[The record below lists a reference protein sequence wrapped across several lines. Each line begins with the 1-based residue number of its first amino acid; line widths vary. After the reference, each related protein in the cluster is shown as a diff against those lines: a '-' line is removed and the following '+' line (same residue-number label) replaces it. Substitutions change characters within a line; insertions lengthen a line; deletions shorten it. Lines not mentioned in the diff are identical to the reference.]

1 MESDRIAAL
10 ATPYG
15 VSALAVLRTSGP
27 GSVEV
32 MAALC
37 DKPESVRSSDGG
49 RMKRVLL
56 VDPEA
61 DQVLDE
67 VMLGIFRAPHSYTG
81 EDSVEIFCHGS
92 PPGIRRILSV
102 LYRNGFRPAEP
113 GEFTLRAFMAGKVDL
128 TRAEAVHEI
137 VQAQTATSHEMALA
151 RLGGSVEAA
160 IEESKQALVQIMAA
174 VTVQLDYPEEDTGE
188 IIIPPETIS
197 TARARLQELADTYRT
212 GRLYQEGARVALAG
226 RTNAGKSSL
235 FNAFLK
241 EDRSIV
247 SDTHGTTRDYIES
260 HLDLDGIPV
269 HLYDTAGLRVT
280 EESIEGEGIR
290 RTRSVLDGADLVIYL
305 VDSTE
310 GLTEEDTAVIE
321 ANRER
326 LVVAWN
332 KTDRPGSLPV
342 PDSGALGGPA
352 AGAPSAESPGGPAAG
367 APSAESAGAESPG
380 GRGELAGAGAGGAA
394 APALP
399 VVVLPVSAVTLHGMD
414 ALVSHIVRELT
425 PERTYREGSPV
436 IDSLRQKN
444 LLERAAAALGEV
456 EAGLEAGYPVDAVS
470 LDLQEAIN
478 ALGEITGEVTSDDIL
493 DAV

>member
-1 MESDRIAAL
+1 MEADLIAAL

-15 VSALAVLRTSGP
+15 VSALAVIRTSGP
-27 GSVEV
+27 GSVEAV
-32 MAALC
+32 TALC
-37 DKPESVRSSDGG
+37 DNPESVRESAGG

-56 VDPEA
+56 LDPED

-151 RLGGSVEAA
+151 RLGGSIEAA
-160 IEESKQALVQIMAA
+160 IEESKQDLVQIMAA

-188 IIIPPETIS
+188 IIIPPEKIS
-197 TARARLQELADTYRT
+197 AARTRLQELADTYRT

-247 SDTHGTTRDYIES
+247 SETHGTTRDYIES
-260 HLDLDGIPV
+260 HLDLDGIPI
-269 HLYDTAGLRVT
+269 HLYDTAGLRTT

-290 RTRSVLDGADLVIYL
+290 RTRSVLEGADLVIYV
-305 VDSTE
+305 VDSTV
-310 GLTEEDTAVIE
+310 GLTEEDTAVIGP
-321 ANRER
+321 NRER

-332 KTDRPGSLPV
+332 KIDQPGSLPV
-342 PDSGALGGPA
+342 PGAALSGASGRPTPA
-352 AGAPSAESPGGPAAG
+352 A
-367 APSAESAGAESPG
+367 
-380 GRGELAGAGAGGAA
+380 ELPT
-394 APALP
+394 PALP
-399 VVVLPVSAVTLHGMD
+399 ISAQTLRGMD
-414 ALVSHIVRELT
+414 QLISHIIGELT
-425 PERTYREGSPV
+425 PERSYREGSPV

-444 LLERAAAALGEV
+444 LLERATAALGEV
-456 EAGLEAGYPVDAVS
+456 EAGLAAGYPVDAVS

-493 DAV
+493 DAVFGGFCLGK